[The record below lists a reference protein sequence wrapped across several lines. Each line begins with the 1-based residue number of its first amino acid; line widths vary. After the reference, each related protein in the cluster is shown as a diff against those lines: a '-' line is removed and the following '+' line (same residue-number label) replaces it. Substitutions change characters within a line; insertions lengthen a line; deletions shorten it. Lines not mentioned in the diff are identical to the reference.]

1 MADHLTRRVADRVMR
16 GLADVLI
23 TTFFR
28 SVEVEN
34 VDALPVRAPTMV
46 VAIHRNGLVDGLL
59 LMAALPRYPRFLGK
73 STLFKIP
80 PLWPFLK
87 LAGVV
92 PVHRAA
98 DGGSTSQNTA
108 AFSTSRR
115 ILGAGGVLA
124 VFPEGISHDAPS
136 LQALRTGAARIALE
150 TSIDDDVEE
159 VSIVPVG
166 ISYDAKARFRSRAL
180 VRLGHPQPVRPWGPR
195 YRGDQHEAVRALTDD
210 IADRLRAV
218 APDYRSWAE
227 AAELSLV
234 AEIVT
239 RHMGSSEPE
248 VVTLARR
255 EELVRSLMGVVSG
268 PEGARRAEPLRS
280 ALTRYRQELA
290 LLGLDDSHIASSA
303 GPARRWTV
311 LGWPVVKAMVATP
324 VALVG
329 TVVHILPYEMVKGM
343 ARIPENDGM
352 RATVKLLGCLAGFTT
367 VYSVIARTVGKRL
380 GRPMG
385 ALAFA
390 IGPASGYVTVHFFE
404 RLQRIGG
411 VVEATRLA
419 RGRRATLTSLLASR
433 AAVIEAAA
441 ALLSAPFSP
450 SGPDPLSRPKG

>member
-1 MADHLTRRVADRVMR
+1 MADHSMRGVADLVMR

-34 VDALPVRAPTMV
+34 VEALPARAPTVM

-80 PLWPFLK
+80 PLWPFLT

-92 PVHRAA
+92 PVYRAI
-98 DGGSTSQNTA
+98 DGGSASQNIAT
-108 AFSTSRR
+108 FSTSRR
-115 ILGAGGVLA
+115 ILAAEGVLA

-136 LQALRTGAARIALE
+136 LQDLRTGAARIALE
-150 TSIDDDVEE
+150 TSIEDHVDE

-180 VRLGHPQPVRPWGPR
+180 VRLGDPLPVRRWARR

-234 AEIVT
+234 AEIMT
-239 RHMGSSEPE
+239 RRVGSSEPE

-255 EELVRSLMGVVSG
+255 EDLVRSLMGAVTG
-268 PEGARRAEPLRS
+268 PESVRRSEPLRT
-280 ALTRYRQELA
+280 ALARYRQELA
-290 LLGLDDSHIASSA
+290 LLGLDDSHIASSG
-303 GPARRWTV
+303 GPAHRWTV
-311 LGWPVVKAMVATP
+311 LGWPVVKAVVATP

-329 TVVHILPYEMVKGM
+329 TVVHILPYEVVKCM
-343 ARIPENDGM
+343 ARIPDNDGM
-352 RATVKLLGCLAGFTT
+352 RATVKLLGCLAGFTA
-367 VYSVIARTVGKRL
+367 VYGVIARMVGKRL

-385 ALAFA
+385 LLAFA

-411 VVEATRLA
+411 VVEASRLA
-419 RGRRATLTSLLASR
+419 RSRRTTLTSLLASR

-441 ALLSAPFSP
+441 ASLSVPSSL
-450 SGPDPLSRPKG
+450 SGPNPSS

>member
-1 MADHLTRRVADRVMR
+1 MADHLMRGVADRVMR

-34 VDALPVRAPTMV
+34 VGSLPARAPTVV

-92 PVHRAA
+92 PVYRAI
-98 DGGSTSQNTA
+98 DGGSRSTSQNTA
-108 AFSTSRR
+108 TFSTSRR

-136 LQALRTGAARIALE
+136 LQALRTGTARIALE
-150 TSIDDDVEE
+150 TSIEEHVEE

-180 VRLGHPQPVRPWGPR
+180 VRVGEPQLVWPLAPR
-195 YRGDQHEAVRALTDD
+195 YRADPHGAVRALTDD

-218 APDYRSWAE
+218 VPDYRSWAE

-239 RHMGSSEPE
+239 RHVGSSEPE
-248 VVTLARR
+248 VVTLTRR
-255 EELVRSLMGVVSG
+255 EELVRSLMAVVSG
-268 PEGARRAEPLRS
+268 PEGVRRSEPLRT
-280 ALTRYRQELA
+280 ALARYRQELA

-303 GPARRWTV
+303 GPAHRWTV
-311 LGWPVVKAMVATP
+311 LGWPVVKAVVATP

-329 TVVHILPYEMVKGM
+329 TVVHIVPYEMVKRM
-343 ARIPENDGM
+343 AHIPDNDGM

-367 VYSVIARTVGKRL
+367 VYSVIARMVGKRL

-441 ALLSAPFSP
+441 ALLSASP
-450 SGPDPLSRPKG
+450 SLSGPNPSS

>member
-1 MADHLTRRVADRVMR
+1 MPDHSLRPCADRVMR

-23 TTFFR
+23 GTFFR

-34 VDALPVRAPTMV
+34 VGALPERAPTIV

-80 PLWPFLK
+80 PLWPLLK

-92 PVHRAA
+92 PVYRAA
-98 DGGSTSQNTA
+98 DGQSTSLNTA
-108 AFSTSRR
+108 TFSTSRR

-124 VFPEGISHDAPS
+124 LFPEGISHDEPR

-150 TSIDDDVEE
+150 TSIEDLVED

-180 VRLGHPQPVRPWGPR
+180 VRLGQPQLVRPRAPR
-195 YRGDQHEAVRALTDD
+195 YRDDPHAAVRAMTDD
-210 IADRLRAV
+210 IGDRLRAV
-218 APDYRSWAE
+218 VPDYHSWAE

-239 RHMGSSEPE
+239 RHVGSSEPE
-248 VVTLARR
+248 VVDLARR
-255 EELVRSLMGVVSG
+255 EELVRALMAVLSG
-268 PEGARRAEPLRS
+268 PDGARRSEPLRS
-280 ALTRYRQELA
+280 ALGRYRQELA
-290 LLGLDDSHIASSA
+290 MLGLDDALIAASG
-303 GPARRWTV
+303 GPAHRWT
-311 LGWPVVKAMVATP
+311 LLAWPVVKAVAATP
-324 VALVG
+324 VAVVG
-329 TVVHILPYEMVKGM
+329 TIVHIVPYEVVKRV
-343 ARIPENDGM
+343 ARLPDNDGM
-352 RATVKLLGCLAGFTT
+352 RATVKLLGCLVGFTT
-367 VYSVIARTVGKRL
+367 VYAVIARRVGKRL
-380 GRPMG
+380 GRWMG

-390 IGPASGYVTVHFFE
+390 LGPASGYVTVHFFE

-419 RGRRATLTSLLASR
+419 RGRRPTLTSVLACR
-433 AAVIEAAA
+433 AAVIEAAG
-441 ALLSAPFSP
+441 ALLSVPSSP
-450 SGPDPLSRPKG
+450 SGPNPVS

>member
-1 MADHLTRRVADRVMR
+1 MR

-23 TTFFR
+23 GTFFR

-34 VDALPVRAPTMV
+34 VGALPERAPTIV

-80 PLWPFLK
+80 PLWPLLK

-92 PVHRAA
+92 PVYRAA
-98 DGGSTSQNTA
+98 DGQSTSQNTA

-124 VFPEGISHDAPS
+124 LFPEGISHDEPR

-150 TSIDDDVEE
+150 TSIEDHVEDVA
-159 VSIVPVG
+159 IVPIG

-180 VRLGHPQPVRPWGPR
+180 VRLGTPQPVRPWGSR
-195 YRGDQHEAVRALTDD
+195 YGEDPHAAVRAMTDD
-210 IADRLRAV
+210 MADRLRAV
-218 APDYRSWAE
+218 VPDYDSWAE
-227 AAELSLV
+227 VADLSLI
-234 AEIVT
+234 ADIVT
-239 RHMGSSEPE
+239 RHVGSPEPE
-248 VVTLARR
+248 VVDLARR
-255 EELVRSLMGVVSG
+255 EELVRSLMAVLSG
-268 PEGARRAEPLRS
+268 PDGARRSEPLRA
-280 ALTRYRQELA
+280 ALGRYGQELA
-290 LLGLDDSHIASSA
+290 MLGVDDGLVAASA
-303 GPARRWTV
+303 GPAQRRT
-311 LGWPVVKAMVATP
+311 LLAWPVVKAVAATP

-329 TVVHILPYEMVKGM
+329 TVVHIVPYEVVKRV
-343 ARIPENDGM
+343 ARIPDNDGM

-367 VYSVIARTVGKRL
+367 VYAVIARMVGRRM

-390 IGPASGYVTVHFFE
+390 LGPASGYVTVHFFE

-419 RGRRATLTSLLASR
+419 RGRRPTLTSVLARR
-433 AAVIEAAA
+433 AAVIEAAG
-441 ALLSAPFSP
+441 ALLSLPSP
-450 SGPDPLSRPKG
+450 SGQQAGVMTD

>member
-1 MADHLTRRVADRVMR
+1 MRRVADRVMQ

-23 TTFFR
+23 GTFFR

-34 VDALPVRAPTMV
+34 AEALPARAPTIV

-92 PVHRAA
+92 PVYRAA
-98 DGGSTSQNTA
+98 DGQSTSQNTSTFA
-108 AFSTSRR
+108 TSRR
-115 ILGAGGVLA
+115 ILAGGGVLA

-136 LQALRTGAARIALE
+136 LQTLRTGAARIALE
-150 TSIDDDVEE
+150 TSVDDHVEG
-159 VSIVPVG
+159 VSVLPVG

-180 VRLGHPQPVRPWGPR
+180 VRLGEPQPVGVWRSR
-195 YRGDQHEAVRALTDD
+195 YREDHHGTVRAVTQD
-210 IADRLRAV
+210 IAERLRSV
-218 APDYRSWAE
+218 GPDFRSWSE
-227 AAELSLV
+227 AADLSLV

-239 RHMGSSEPE
+239 RQVGSSEPE
-248 VVTLARR
+248 VVDLGRR
-255 EELVRSLMGVVSG
+255 EEVVRSLMAAVSG
-268 PEGARRAEPLRS
+268 SEGDARSDGLRATV
-280 ALTRYRQELA
+280 TRYGHELA
-290 LLGLDDSHIASSA
+290 LFGLDDSQIASSSER
-303 GPARRWTV
+303 PHWRTV
-311 LGWPVVKAMVATP
+311 LWWPMAKVAVATP

-329 TVVHILPYEMVKGM
+329 IVIHIVPYEVVRRI
-343 ARIPENDGM
+343 ARIPANDGM

-367 VYSVIARTVGKRL
+367 VYSLIARAVGKRF
-380 GRPMG
+380 GRPLG

-390 IGPASGYVTVHFFE
+390 VGPASGYVTVHFFE

-419 RGRRATLTSLLASR
+419 RERRTSLASLRSSR
-433 AAVIEAAA
+433 AAVVEAAA
-441 ALLSAPFSP
+441 ELLSVPSSP
-450 SGPDPLSRPKG
+450 SGPDPVP